1 MSCGPDTKQLAA
13 IDAINNAVATSEKFI
28 AALPKKVASVPGYAE
43 VQLLL
48 QINQDLQN
56 LKALIDDPLALAE
69 ALIPS
74 LPLEITNYIEQGNK
88 LAGDSAD
95 FLQFIENLDDKYGDF
110 DYGNPED
117 LLQAMNDIGG
127 DINQICQKF
136 DNIQKRK
143 GEFIKKGK
151 PLSGS
156 VNQVNNPISH
166 VKFKSIPL
174 VKEYVD
180 GFNKEETAN
189 KKEVDV
195 NKAETSRFLSQE

>member
-1 MSCGPDTKQLAA
+1 MSCGPDIKQLAA

-95 FLQFIENLDDKYGDF
+95 FLQFIDDLDDKYGDF
-110 DYGNPED
+110 DYGDPED

-156 VNQVNNPISH
+156 VNQINNPITH
-166 VKFKSIPL
+166 EKLPSISL
-174 VKEYVD
+174 IQDYVD
-180 GFNKEETAN
+180 SFNKEETAN